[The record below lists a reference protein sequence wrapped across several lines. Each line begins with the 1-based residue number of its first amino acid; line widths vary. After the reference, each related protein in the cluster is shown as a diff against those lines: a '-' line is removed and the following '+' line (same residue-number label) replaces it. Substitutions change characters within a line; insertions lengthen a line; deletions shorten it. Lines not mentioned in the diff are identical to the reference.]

1 MTIFPMSQW
10 GGLPPIINGTGR
22 EDIECQQP
30 AVEFLPR
37 ECCVNLLPAPKRSPI
52 QRRRHFVSGSSTFS
66 STWLSGTVI
75 QSAVTVT
82 HMKCCEVSK
91 MCFWKEA
98 ELYFYR
104 YHTRTHANASCT
116 YSMCTHKYSNLV
128 GRGCGWV
135 PRVAHR
141 SWHGVNSSND
151 GGWFV

>member
-1 MTIFPMSQW
+1 MLQMTIFPMSQW
-10 GGLPPIINGTGR
+10 GGLPPIINRTAR

-66 STWLSGTVI
+66 STWLSGTVV

-91 MCFWKEA
+91 MVFEK
-98 ELYFYR
+98 R
-104 YHTRTHANASCT
+104 QSCT
-116 YSMCTHKYSNLV
+116 SAGTTHMHTHTCKCILHILNVHTQMQQPHWAGMWLRAK
-128 GRGCGWV
+128 GG
-135 PRVAHR
+135 
-141 SWHGVNSSND
+141 SSILA
-151 GGWFV
+151 WC